1 MTLRGGLGGALSIAP
16 VSCGECGD
24 LGVDSAG
31 EPCVCGGPNQ
41 IAQIAKLRRFKW
53 WPMYNLEEARWEVY
67 KILDDEAD
75 DRGMLLSDSPELD
88 GYRSLESAVAQ
99 LCTG

>member
-1 MTLRGGLGGALSIAP
+1 MISVAP

-41 IAQIAKLRRFKW
+41 IAQIAKLRRFGYFPLYDLERAW
-53 WPMYNLEEARWEVY
+53 WVVY
-67 KILDDEAD
+67 KVLDDEAD
-75 DRGMLLSDSPELD
+75 DRGVVLSDAEPSDYL
-88 GYRSLESAVAQ
+88 SLESAVAD

>member
-1 MTLRGGLGGALSIAP
+1 MISVAP

-41 IAQIAKLRRFKW
+41 IAQIAKLRRFGW
-53 WPMYNLEEARWEVY
+53 FPLYNLEEARWAVY
-67 KILDDEAD
+67 RVLDDESD
-75 DRGMLLSDSPELD
+75 DRGVVLSDTEPHIYL
-88 GYRSLESAVAQ
+88 SLESAVVG